1 MSKTVELVK
10 HAKGTRPQFF
20 PDAASDKLL
29 AMVMALAG
37 EVSVLRDRN
46 DTLERL
52 IEEKGVLKRAEIED
66 YKPTKA
72 VYAERDAWREEY
84 LGHILRIMDLDD
96 ADMDKNDTSSQWNS
110 IIKRVNK

>member
-1 MSKTVELVK
+1 MSETIELRK
-10 HAKGTRPQFF
+10 HSKGTRPQFF

-37 EVSVLRDRN
+37 EAAVLRDRN

-52 IEEKGVLKRAEIED
+52 LEKKGVLKQSEIESF
-66 YKPTKA
+66 KPSKEVLA
-72 VYAERDAWREEY
+72 ARDEWREEY

-96 ADMDKNDTSSQWNS
+96 EDMDRNDTSSQWNKMVQS
-110 IIKRVNK
+110 INK